1 MGNQNDK
8 LNFTCWNCKKENIYT
23 RSQYIDGKE
32 EYFLEAEGNV
42 PTKEVIISC
51 SHCKSKNKVKVP
63 YY

>member
-8 LNFTCWNCKKENIYT
+8 LNFTCWNCQKENTYT

-32 EYFLEAEGNV
+32 EYFLEAEGNT

-51 SHCKSKNKVKVP
+51 THCKLKNKVNVP
-63 YY
+63 YC